1 MEKRKLFLVNIKPIL
16 RFSFKIAS
24 IIFTIIATIL
34 MFVSWSDLRILNTFF
49 KIFILFAICL
59 FSFVIS
65 IILHIYF
72 LKTVKI
78 WSRGKNKVSAFYGDI
93 FKMAFSSI
101 HKNEGIYVIPVN
113 DTFDTIV
120 DEPNEKIKHPLV
132 SPNTLHGKWIKKFIK
147 DENISIEEL
156 DKRIIDNLSLN
167 GYLPIKQLNIDK
179 KVRGK
184 LDVYSIGTI
193 CQITSSKGINFYL
206 LVISSFDE
214 NNNAQSNKK
223 KIRDAID
230 FLIDF
235 YDSKGQGEPIY
246 IPLMGTGS
254 SRASM
259 NHKQSLSIIKSSV
272 LTNEKSLNGD
282 LNIVVYDGDR
292 DKVSIFDQ

>member
-1 MEKRKLFLVNIKPIL
+1 MEKRKLFLINIKPIL
-16 RFSFKIAS
+16 RLSFKFAS
-24 IIFTIIATIL
+24 SIFTIIATIL
-34 MFVSWSDLRILNTFF
+34 IFVSWNDLRILNTLF
-49 KIFILFAICL
+49 KILILFSICL
-59 FSFVIS
+59 LSFLIS
-65 IILHIYF
+65 TVLHIYF

-93 FKMAFSSI
+93 FKMAFSNTY
-101 HKNEGIYVIPVN
+101 KYKGIYVIPVN

-120 DEPNEKIKHPLV
+120 DEPNEKIKNPLV
-132 SPNTLHGKWIKKFIK
+132 SPNTLHGRWVEKFTNE
-147 DENISIEEL
+147 ENISIGEL
-156 DKRIIDNLSLN
+156 DRRIIDNLSLN
-167 GYLPIKQLNIDK
+167 GYSPIKHLNIDK
-179 KVRGK
+179 KSRGK
-184 LDVYSIGTI
+184 LDVYSIGTV
-193 CQITSSKGINFYL
+193 CQLTSSKGINFYL

-230 FLIDF
+230 YLIDY
-235 YDSKGQGEPIY
+235 YDSKGQREPIY

-259 NHKQSLSIIKSSV
+259 NHKQSLSIIKSAV

-292 DKVSIFDQ
+292 DKVSIFD